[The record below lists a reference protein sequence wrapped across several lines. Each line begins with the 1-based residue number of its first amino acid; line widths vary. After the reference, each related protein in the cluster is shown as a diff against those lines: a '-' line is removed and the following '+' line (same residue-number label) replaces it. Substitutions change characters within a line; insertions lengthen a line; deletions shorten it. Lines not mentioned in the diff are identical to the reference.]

1 MKPRR
6 KYIFIC
12 NGKDCKKNDA
22 KSFSL
27 AIKEELKSG
36 VLRGNY
42 KLVKSKCMD
51 CCKSGPIAVY
61 NNHLIKKGDID
72 QLIKILKLELKS

>member
-12 NGKDCKKNDA
+12 NGKDCKKNDS
-22 KSFSL
+22 KSFSSS
-27 AIKEELKSG
+27 LKQAVSIAP
-36 VLRGNY
+36 LKGNF
-42 KLVKSKCMD
+42 KLVKTKCMD

-61 NNHLIKKGDID
+61 NNQLVKKGW
-72 QLIKILKLELKS
+72 KK